1 MGDQQEGSRQIS
13 VLKQGSTSD
22 EGDGRS
28 RRVLP
33 WPEEEEMVVER
44 QLIVQVRLLSCC
56 SPTRSFLFLLS
67 GISLSSLLLECDA
80 GLCSVEGPENLR
92 CW

>member
-1 MGDQQEGSRQIS
+1 MLE
-13 VLKQGSTSD
+13 QGSTSD
-22 EGDGRS
+22 EGDGRG

-56 SPTRSFLFLLS
+56 SPTRPFYFLLS
-67 GISLSSLLLECDA
+67 GISLSPLLLACDA
-80 GLCSVEGPENLR
+80 GLCSVEDPENPR